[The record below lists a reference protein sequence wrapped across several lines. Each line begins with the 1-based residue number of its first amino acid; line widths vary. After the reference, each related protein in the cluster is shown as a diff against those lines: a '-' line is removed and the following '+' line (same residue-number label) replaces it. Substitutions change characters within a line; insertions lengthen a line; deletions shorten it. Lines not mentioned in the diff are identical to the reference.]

1 MCVCEGRPS
10 NEIHQHGID
19 YAKAPGRCLRRLCIC
34 DVAWRGVAGIRR
46 SAGSRRRCGANSPA
60 RRSASNASTARRA
73 GGRSASPALPT
84 CPTDARP
91 ISARNANVAPEWAG
105 AHCPLGALSVS
116 HIVLL
121 TLDVG
126 LHVGRRHQ
134 SHCMTKFLEFA
145 SPMVRRGA
153 SLDCN
158 QTRWKLLE
166 ERQHGA
172 TLRLAADDHLASSIN
187 FVHLKH
193 RLGD

>member
-1 MCVCEGRPS
+1 MKSISTESIMPKLQGVVCAGFVFAMSLGAVSPAFAGRQVHGGDVARIFTGKAFRIECDGTTGRGQISEHGVANVSYRRPS
-10 NEIHQHGID
+10 DQREE
-19 YAKAPGRCLRRLCIC
+19 RECR
-34 DVAWRGVAGIRR
+34 
-46 SAGSRRRCGANSPA
+46 
-60 RRSASNASTARRA
+60 T
-73 GGRSASPALPT
+73 
-84 CPTDARP
+84 
-91 ISARNANVAPEWAG
+91 WAG

-145 SPMVRRGA
+145 SPMVRRGV